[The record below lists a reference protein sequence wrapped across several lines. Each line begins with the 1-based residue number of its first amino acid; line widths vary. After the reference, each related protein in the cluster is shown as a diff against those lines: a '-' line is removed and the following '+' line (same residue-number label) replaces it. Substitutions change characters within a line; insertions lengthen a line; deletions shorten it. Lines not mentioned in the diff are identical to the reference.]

1 MKKLFRRLF
10 PRKEMRA
17 YLKMHHKHRKELI
30 KLAKEFGEWDWIYL
44 HRFVMTII
52 KHFHEYYSAGNNVW
66 QSDET
71 LIPIIEQLKHI
82 LDLDKEIEKV
92 VDEGLDVEYIEKDGK
107 ITAVFP
113 NDFIKI
119 MNENEEKEQQLYEEL
134 YSSIGKNLQQWWD

>member
-1 MKKLFRRLF
+1 MKKLFRRLL
-10 PRKEMRA
+10 PNKEMRA
-17 YLKMHHKHRKELI
+17 YLKMHRKHRKELI

-92 VDEGLDVEYIEKDGK
+92 VDDDLDVEYVEEDGK
-107 ITAVFP
+107 VTAVFP
-113 NDFIKI
+113 DDFINR

-134 YSSIGKNLQQWWD
+134 YGSIGKNLKWWWD